1 MVKANLIIQENI
13 TRPEPNLY
21 YIPATEEKKTTKK
34 ERKIV
39 RGMHVFAERL

>member
-13 TRPEPNLY
+13 ARPEPNLY
-21 YIPATEEKKTTKK
+21 YIPATEEKKEKK